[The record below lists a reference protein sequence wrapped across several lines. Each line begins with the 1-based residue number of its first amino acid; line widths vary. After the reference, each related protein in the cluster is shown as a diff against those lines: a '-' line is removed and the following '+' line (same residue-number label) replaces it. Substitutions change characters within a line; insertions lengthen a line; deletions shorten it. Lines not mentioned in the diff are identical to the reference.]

1 MYCKC
6 ITAMIAALVSVAGCA
21 KDYSLSPPV
30 GSEMVAV
37 IINVPK
43 ELMPGALEV
52 IYRSALC
59 KRLRNGS
66 SGQRIEVQGYHGVD
80 VQFTRQGQEQLYSA
94 SVPIDGG
101 GACQWRLSNVM
112 LGMQYSS
119 TLPFGE
125 GVTHG
130 AEIGIGVKL
139 DHNRPSVSSGIPIR
153 VEGDFHIVKDYYPWV
168 REGFIGGYKKRV
180 GFVGQGGEYVVYQA
194 LQARKI
200 YFEPVL
206 HSGFVVRSVGPKVK
220 KDGNYSAITYPD
232 GSINLDGRSG
242 PSFRKLQD
250 IRLSKES
257 K

>member
-1 MYCKC
+1 MYF
-6 ITAMIAALVSVAGCA
+6 IFIAVMIAALIALSGCA
-21 KDYSLSPPV
+21 KNYSLSPP
-30 GSEMVAV
+30 SEGEIVVV
-37 IINVPK
+37 IIKAPK
-43 ELMPGALEV
+43 ELVPKNLGVM
-52 IYRSALC
+52 YRSVLC
-59 KRLRNGS
+59 KKFTYGS
-66 SGQRIEVQGYHGVD
+66 SGQRIELEGYHGTD
-80 VQFTRQGQEQLYSA
+80 VKLLRQGQSDLYTA
-94 SVPIDGG
+94 SLPVEGG
-101 GACQWRLSNVM
+101 GSCRWRLSNVM

-153 VEGDFHIVKDYYPWV
+153 VEGDLHIVKDYYPWV

-232 GSINLDGRSG
+232 GSISLDGRSG